1 MFTLTWTYS
10 CLQTLRQFAAFWVVS
25 TPNMYL
31 VVPPGPYHLKKTEP
45 AANMD
50 LLIFRWHFSCQ
61 TNVDTVVQNHE
72 NKRRYCQDQRFLDI
86 LACWRECKTSS
97 SISEF
102 CGLNQTAKSSHRF
115 LCCAW
120 KRAATL
126 HQCKTWLTHYAIK
139 WNFQFHLSS
148 WCMATFP
155 SSKINLY
162 GLQSVMFTILLEP
175 HFSCYRNF

>member
-50 LLIFRWHFSCQ
+50 LLIFRWHFSCK
-61 TNVDTVVQNHE
+61 TNVDTVVQKNQ

-86 LACWRECKTSS
+86 LACWKESR
-97 SISEF
+97 
-102 CGLNQTAKSSHRF
+102 
-115 LCCAW
+115 
-120 KRAATL
+120 ATL
-126 HQCKTWLTHYAIK
+126 HQHKPGKTILNWAFEKCWRIQNGFGGFNRGMTNSLVVK
-139 WNFQFHLSS
+139 MNHLSKDLVKKQASTS
-148 WCMATFP
+148 WWR
-155 SSKINLY
+155 KKYHL
-162 GLQSVMFTILLEP
+162 V
-175 HFSCYRNF
+175 